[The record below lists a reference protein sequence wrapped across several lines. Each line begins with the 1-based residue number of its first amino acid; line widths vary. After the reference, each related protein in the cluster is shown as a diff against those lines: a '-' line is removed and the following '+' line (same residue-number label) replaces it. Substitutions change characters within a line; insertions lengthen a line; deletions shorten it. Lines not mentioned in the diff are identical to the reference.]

1 MTATWPA
8 IAVALLVTGCSGAR
22 APQAPTRPL
31 PLAELPALVNYW
43 QAGDEAPIDTGSLGG
58 SARGAPMRWD
68 SRAAERRTE
77 SGGAAFAAP
86 DGSFEVAL
94 LPHMRQGTQHNAVE
108 AYQVSF
114 DFTDRPAHC
123 RYEIGRIDA
132 GGRQIDNAA
141 LMSFLVSSYRAE
153 VPGLELFYVG
163 VSEVETETIHVVL
176 AGFDGIIR
184 AEAAH
189 AIGDR
194 VFHSVCDV
202 DRNWVSNRGS
212 TDALSAVLGDL
223 VVTATAV
230 RFPRLPLGPLIRV

>member
-1 MTATWPA
+1 MTASWPA
-8 IAVALLVTGCSGAR
+8 ITAALLLAGCAGSSPTQG
-22 APQAPTRPL
+22 PTRPL

-58 SARGAPMRWD
+58 GVRGAPLRWD

-94 LPHMRQGTQHNAVE
+94 LPHMRQGTEQSVDE

-114 DFTDRPAHC
+114 DFTDKPAYC
-123 RYEIGRIDA
+123 RYEIGRVDA
-132 GGRQIDNAA
+132 AGRQIDNAA
-141 LMSFLVSSYRAE
+141 LMSLVVSSYRAQM
-153 VPGLELFYVG
+153 LELFYVG
-163 VSEVETETIHVVL
+163 VSEVEGETIHVVL
-176 AGFDGIIR
+176 AGFDGLIR

-194 VFHSVCDV
+194 VFHSVCAV
-202 DRNWVSNRGS
+202 DRNWLRGQGS
-212 TDALSAVLGDL
+212 ADALSSMLGDL

-230 RFPRLPLGPLIRV
+230 RFPTLPLGPSIRI